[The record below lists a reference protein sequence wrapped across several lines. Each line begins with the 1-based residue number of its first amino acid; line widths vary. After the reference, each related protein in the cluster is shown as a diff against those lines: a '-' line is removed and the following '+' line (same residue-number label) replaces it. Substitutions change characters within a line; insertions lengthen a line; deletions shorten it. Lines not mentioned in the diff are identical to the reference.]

1 MSDWCPL
8 ELRSLRSGEEERQE
22 PEYIREE
29 SCEKCH
35 ANSKEEMTTHV
46 QMGDKNNELL
56 EDHRRW
62 HIQMGF

>member
-1 MSDWCPL
+1 MYQALHQVLVRNQGEENIKMSDWCPL

-29 SCEKCH
+29 FCEKCH

-46 QMGDKNNELL
+46 
-56 EDHRRW
+56 
-62 HIQMGF
+62 